1 MAQIMTTMAAKTP
14 NEMLETA
21 IFLLYLFFLRYFL
34 KKKLPLFEKTIER
47 KFMEIERQ
55 REKKQRILENNG
67 AKCRGDEGI
76 LFIVR
81 TCMDIGFVPM
91 FTYIDLVYK

>member
-1 MAQIMTTMAAKTP
+1 
-14 NEMLETA
+14 MLETA

-55 REKKQRILENNG
+55 REEAENIGKQW
-67 AKCRGDEGI
+67 C
-76 LFIVR
+76 
-81 TCMDIGFVPM
+81 
-91 FTYIDLVYK
+91 

>member
-34 KKKLPLFEKTIER
+34 KKKLPLFEK
-47 KFMEIERQ
+47 Q
-55 REKKQRILENNG
+55 S
-67 AKCRGDEGI
+67 RGS
-76 LFIVR
+76 LW
-81 TCMDIGFVPM
+81 
-91 FTYIDLVYK
+91 K

>member
-34 KKKLPLFEKTIER
+34 KKKKLPLFEKTIER

-55 REKKQRILENNG
+55 REEAENIGKQW
-67 AKCRGDEGI
+67 C
-76 LFIVR
+76 
-81 TCMDIGFVPM
+81 
-91 FTYIDLVYK
+91 

>member
-1 MAQIMTTMAAKTP
+1 
-14 NEMLETA
+14 
-21 IFLLYLFFLRYFL
+21 
-34 KKKLPLFEKTIER
+34 
-47 KFMEIERQ
+47 MEIERQ

>member
-34 KKKLPLFEKTIER
+34 KKKNSLSS
-47 KFMEIERQ
+47 
-55 REKKQRILENNG
+55 KKQS
-67 AKCRGDEGI
+67 RGS
-76 LFIVR
+76 LW
-81 TCMDIGFVPM
+81 
-91 FTYIDLVYK
+91 K